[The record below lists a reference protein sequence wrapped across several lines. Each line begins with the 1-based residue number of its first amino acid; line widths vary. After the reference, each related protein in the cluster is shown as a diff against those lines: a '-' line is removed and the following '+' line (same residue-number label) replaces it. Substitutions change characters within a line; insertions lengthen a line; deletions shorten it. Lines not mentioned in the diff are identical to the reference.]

1 MSTFLVFNH
10 IDTSPVVVAPTKSA
24 PPEYTE
30 VIKELPL
37 QQGVVPVQQGI
48 VQVKQ
53 GAVPV
58 QYVQQPG
65 QPQCIYTQHP
75 VQSGVHTTP
84 YTVIAT
90 LCIKG

>member
-1 MSTFLVFNH
+1 M
-10 IDTSPVVVAPTKSA
+10 VVAPTKSA

-48 VQVKQ
+48 VRVKQ

-58 QYVQQPG
+58 QYVQQTG
-65 QPQCIYTQHP
+65 QSQCIYTQHP
-75 VQSGVHTTP
+75 GVQPGVHTTP
-84 YTVIAT
+84 CMVIAT

>member
-1 MSTFLVFNH
+1 M
-10 IDTSPVVVAPTKSA
+10 VAPTKSA

-37 QQGVVPVQQGI
+37 QQGVVPVQYI
-48 VQVKQ
+48 
-53 GAVPV
+53 
-58 QYVQQPG
+58 QQPG

-75 VQSGVHTTP
+75 GVQPGAHTTP